1 MPAGTRD
8 TSAVAGTLAVR
19 DDGRYVLRFE
29 RRLAHPPDKVWRALT
44 EPDQLR
50 QWFPTDIDGERK
62 LGAKILFVFRDDA
75 PRAEDMPELL
85 EHDPEDLEGEFT
97 EFDPPRLLAY
107 TWGDE
112 DLRWELEPTAD
123 GCRLALTH
131 TFDERSGIP
140 HPAGPRKKAARTAAG
155 WHVCLAALDTLL
167 DRGPRDNDRSGDQ
180 PWQPLYERYVEMF
193 D

>member
-155 WHVCLAALDTLL
+155 WHVCLTALDTLL
-167 DRGPRDNDRSGDQ
+167 GRGPRDHDRSGDQ
-180 PWQPLYERYVEMF
+180 PWQQLYEHYVDNF